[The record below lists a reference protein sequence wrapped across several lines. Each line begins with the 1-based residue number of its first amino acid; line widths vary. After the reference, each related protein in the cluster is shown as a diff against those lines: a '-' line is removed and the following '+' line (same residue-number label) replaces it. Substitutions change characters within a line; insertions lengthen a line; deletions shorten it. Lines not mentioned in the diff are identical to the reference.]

1 MYLCWEIGAI
11 DLMITI
17 DDVSFWFI
25 WTQNWDSWHG
35 AHKLDNSLGEMMML
49 LYFDSLFFC
58 RSRIFLQ
65 YGNIILCMLQ
75 PKSYVLLG
83 CSGRIFSTDIRSVD
97 HPKPL
102 YFNLLIYFA
111 SSCAN
116 PLFIF
121 LWWMFV
127 LLKFCGY
134 SISRGLL
141 QTAFKTLTQWQGF
154 DWRILGT
161 LAVDYARYAWSEL
174 CTVDDVDVFCTG
186 KCCITIKDVFHI

>member
-111 SSCAN
+111 SSCAIHC
-116 PLFIF
+116 LF
-121 LWWMFV
+121 
-127 LLKFCGY
+127 FCGGCLFCWN
-134 SISRGLL
+134 SVVTVFHAVARFWLKNTWNLGRGLC
-141 QTAFKTLTQWQGF
+141 KVCVIRIMYCRWCR
-154 DWRILGT
+154 RILYRK
-161 LAVDYARYAWSEL
+161 V
-174 CTVDDVDVFCTG
+174 
-186 KCCITIKDVFHI
+186 CITIKDVFHI